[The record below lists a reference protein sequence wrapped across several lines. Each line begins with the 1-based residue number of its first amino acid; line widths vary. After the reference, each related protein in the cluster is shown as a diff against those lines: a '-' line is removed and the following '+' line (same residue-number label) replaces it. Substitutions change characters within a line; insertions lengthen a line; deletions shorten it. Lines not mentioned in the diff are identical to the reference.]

1 MLERTVEIALL
12 LDSYENLLHERT
24 RQVLKEY
31 FSYDLSLNE
40 IAERHSISKQAVS
53 DQVKRGEEKLHSFEE
68 ALGLVEKKLSYRKA
82 IQEAFLQIEKFEK
95 EKNLDS
101 LSKAKKTFKGGVRWS
116 LKICLINYK
125 IL

>member
-68 ALGLVEKKLSYRKA
+68 ALGLVKKKLSYRKA

-101 LSKAKKTFKGGVRWS
+101 LSKAKKL
-116 LKICLINYK
+116 LKEVSDGLWK
-125 IL
+125 FVW

>member
-31 FSYDLSLNE
+31 YSYDLSLNE

-68 ALGLVEKKLSYRKA
+68 ALGLVGKKLAHGRA
-82 IQEAFLQIEKFEK
+82 IQEALLQIEKFER
-95 EKNLDS
+95 EKNLES
-101 LSKAKKTFKGGVRWS
+101 LSKAKEL
-116 LKICLINYK
+116 LKEVSDGL
-125 IL
+125 